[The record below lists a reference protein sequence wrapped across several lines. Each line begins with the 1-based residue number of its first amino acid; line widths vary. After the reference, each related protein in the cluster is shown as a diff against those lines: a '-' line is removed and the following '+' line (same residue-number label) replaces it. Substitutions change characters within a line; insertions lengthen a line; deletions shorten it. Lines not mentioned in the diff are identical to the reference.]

1 MKGRRSSVAARL
13 GCMRQFLLLA
23 ILWGLFVAFN
33 TVTRMFA
40 PSLELRLGQITV
52 MSFAVSAA
60 ELFAAWWISLRV
72 TNAFMNSLIDRA
84 VAREEE
90 RARLEVEE
98 AKATAPAETAK
109 TE

>member
-1 MKGRRSSVAARL
+1 MAARL
-13 GCMRQFLLLA
+13 GCMRQFMLLA
-23 ILWGLFVAFN
+23 IFWGLFVAFN

-40 PSLELRLGQITV
+40 PSLELRLGQISV

-60 ELFAAWWISLRV
+60 ELFAAWWIGLRA
-72 TNAFMNSLIDRA
+72 TNALMNSMIDRA

-90 RARLEVEE
+90 RARLEAEE
-98 AKATAPAETAK
+98 AKASVPAGTAK

>member
-1 MKGRRSSVAARL
+1 MAARL
-13 GCMRQFLLLA
+13 GCMRQFMLLA

-40 PSLELRLGQITV
+40 PSLELRLGQISV

-60 ELFAAWWISLRV
+60 ELFAAWWIGLRA
-72 TNAFMNSLIDRA
+72 TNALMNSMIDRA

-90 RARLEVEE
+90 RARLEAEE
-98 AKATAPAETAK
+98 AKASVPAGTAK

>member
-1 MKGRRSSVAARL
+1 MAARL
-13 GCMRQFLLLA
+13 GCMRQFMLLA

-40 PSLELRLGQITV
+40 PSLELRLGQISV

-60 ELFAAWWISLRV
+60 ELFAAWWIGLRA
-72 TNAFMNSLIDRA
+72 TNALMNSMIDRA

-90 RARLEVEE
+90 RARLEAEE
-98 AKATAPAETAK
+98 AKATAPAGTAK

>member
-1 MKGRRSSVAARL
+1 MAARL
-13 GCMRQFLLLA
+13 GCMRQFMLLA
-23 ILWGLFVAFN
+23 IFWGLFVAFN

-40 PSLELRLGQITV
+40 PSLELRLGQISV

-60 ELFAAWWISLRV
+60 ELFAAWWIGLRA
-72 TNAFMNSLIDRA
+72 TNALMNSMIDRA

-90 RARLEVEE
+90 RARLEAEE